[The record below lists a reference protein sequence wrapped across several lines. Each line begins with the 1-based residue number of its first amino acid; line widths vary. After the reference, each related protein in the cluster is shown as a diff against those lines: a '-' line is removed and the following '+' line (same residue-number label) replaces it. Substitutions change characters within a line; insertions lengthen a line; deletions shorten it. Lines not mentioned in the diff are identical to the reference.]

1 MRDLAS
7 FAVVVLGFFCVSQ
20 SAFADCRHKR
30 QLANEIELD
39 GAVAIEVLATSGWLK
54 IKGIDGADRIVGR
67 GEACSDDKDRV
78 GEIELVMQRVGDR
91 IEVIAAVPFKD
102 ERDEWRIGGL
112 NLELTVPDSVPLVVS
127 DSSGDL
133 SIRSVAS
140 LELTDSSGDVDLREI
155 AGDVVVARDSS
166 GDLDIR
172 DSGDIT
178 IRIDSSGDIFVGNAA
193 SLTINEDTSGNI
205 RIRDIRGNVVIG
217 SDTSGSISASGIG
230 GNFTVEK
237 DSSGEIKTSNVA
249 GEVNIPA
256 QH

>member
-1 MRDLAS
+1 MRDLLW
-7 FAVVVLGFFCVSQ
+7 FAVVAMVLLCMSQ
-20 SAFADCRHKR
+20 PASADCRHKR

-54 IKGIDGADRIVGR
+54 VEGVEGADRISAR

-78 GEIELVMQRVGDR
+78 GEIEILMQRVGDR
-91 IEVIAAVPFKD
+91 IQVIAAVPFED

-112 NLELTVPDSVPLVVS
+112 NLELRVPDSVPLTVS

-133 SIRSVAS
+133 SIRSVSS
-140 LELTDSSGDVDLREI
+140 LELTDSSGDINLEDI

-172 DSGDIT
+172 DAGDIT
-178 IRIDSSGDIFVGNAA
+178 IRIDSSGDIFVEDAA
-193 SLTINEDTSGNI
+193 SLTIDEDTSGNI

-217 SDTSGSISASGIG
+217 RDTSGSINASGVG
-230 GNFTVEK
+230 GNFGVAY
-237 DSSGEIKTSNVA
+237 DSSGEISVRNVA
-249 GEVNIPA
+249 GEISIPEK
-256 QH
+256 